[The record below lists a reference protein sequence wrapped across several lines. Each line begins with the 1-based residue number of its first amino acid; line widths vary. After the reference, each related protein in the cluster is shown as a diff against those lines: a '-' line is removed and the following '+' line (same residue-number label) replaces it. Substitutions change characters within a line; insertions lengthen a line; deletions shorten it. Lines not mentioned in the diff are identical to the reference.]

1 MPQFHPI
8 QLILPSKPS
17 QQVMQ
22 SLDNYT
28 AKEVSALKEDQKEGF
43 IHILKSSIH
52 LKNKNQRIRKNWME
66 ALDKKRYLSQQ
77 KSQFYYYSV
86 QKENHKTVGFI
97 GGCAASEFEKGS
109 ITLHEETYTKRVV
122 HMMHYLKKVQIQAEP
137 VILIYEDKSK
147 LKLNF
152 STLEQRSPLVEFEFD
167 QAEHKLWPL
176 NEKETKVLKE
186 WSSLQAY
193 FHLADGHHRVAS
205 LRNLAKQDQQSYLL
219 SSFLVHKD
227 QLQLY
232 SFVWFLK
239 TSLSENLR
247 SRLLDL
253 TKELK
258 TEVIDI
264 DKRDKLNYDIIL
276 KIDTTYYGLKEH
288 FSNPP
293 AFIHQTFKSVTPG
306 LLKELDYVADTSK
319 GIDTKRWE
327 SCNLVFFMKPISF
340 DLLFK
345 YAKSGK
351 NLPAK
356 STYILPKLLTG
367 FLISPLH

>member
-43 IHILKSSIH
+43 IHILKSSARS
-52 LKNKNQRIRKNWME
+52 KNKNQKIREKWME
-66 ALDKKRYLSQQ
+66 ALEKKHYLSQED
-77 KSQFYYYSV
+77 SQFYYYSIS
-86 QKENHKTVGFI
+86 KEGFKTTGFI
-97 GGCAASEFEKGS
+97 GGCEPSDFEKGKV
-109 ITLHEETYTKRVV
+109 TLHEETYTKRVS
-122 HMMHYLKKVQIQAEP
+122 HMTRYLKKVQIQAEP
-137 VILIYEDKSK
+137 VILIYEDQSK

-152 STLEQRSPLVEFEFD
+152 SALEQRSPLVKFEFD

-205 LRNLAKQDQQSYLL
+205 LRNLAKKDQQSYLL

-239 TSLSENLR
+239 ASLSKNFR

-253 TKELK
+253 IKELK
-258 TEVIDI
+258 AETFDI
-264 DKRDKLNYDIIL
+264 DKEGKANYDIIL
-276 KIDTTYYGLKEH
+276 KIDSTYYGLKEH

-293 AFIHQTFKSVTPG
+293 AYIHQTLKSVTPG
-306 LLKELDYVADTSK
+306 LLGELDYIADTSK
-319 GIDTKRWE
+319 GIDTKRWV
-327 SCNLVFFMKPISF
+327 SCDLVFFMKPISF
-340 DLLFK
+340 ELLFE

-367 FLISPLH
+367 FLVSPLH

>member
-1 MPQFHPI
+1 MNRGIVIEAF
-8 QLILPSKPS
+8 
-17 QQVMQ
+17 
-22 SLDNYT
+22 
-28 AKEVSALKEDQKEGF
+28 
-43 IHILKSSIH
+43 SSIG
-52 LKNKNQRIRKNWME
+52 LF
-66 ALDKKRYLSQQ
+66 LSQFE
-77 KSQFYYYSV
+77 SFHS
-86 QKENHKTVGFI
+86 EKTN
-97 GGCAASEFEKGS
+97 
-109 ITLHEETYTKRVV
+109 ITLNKKFYEPFSSAITSAKTYNGWFEEKQVRRALGALSVW
-122 HMMHYLKKVQIQAEP
+122 LKP
-137 VILIYEDKSK
+137 D
-147 LKLNF
+147 
-152 STLEQRSPLVEFEFD
+152 
-167 QAEHKLWPL
+167 
-176 NEKETKVLKE
+176 VLKE
-186 WSSLQAY
+186 WSSLQTY

-340 DLLFK
+340 ELLFK